1 MFCIPSNQRL
11 LVAYKLTFIP
21 IIDVEILLN
30 GHYMLTHQN
39 DEKIFKCVLN
49 CKIKTRRFAP

>member
-1 MFCIPSNQRL
+1 M
-11 LVAYKLTFIP
+11 AYKLTFIP

-30 GHYMLTHQN
+30 GHYMLTDQN

-49 CKIKTRRFAP
+49 CKIKTRRFAL